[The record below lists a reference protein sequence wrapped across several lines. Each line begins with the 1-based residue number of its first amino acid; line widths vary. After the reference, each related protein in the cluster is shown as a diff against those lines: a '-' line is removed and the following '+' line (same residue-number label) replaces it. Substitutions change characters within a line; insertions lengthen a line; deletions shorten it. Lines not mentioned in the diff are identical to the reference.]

1 VKTRR
6 SLAAAVL
13 LLAFLGTGVTFYHVI
28 WIPLYRSRE
37 TARFVE
43 SQEDPTL
50 QVDVES
56 EDSKGKRNW
65 TIADQQAISRLR
77 AGLRAAEVAP
87 QADVP
92 ASDQKYRL
100 RIKRA
105 DSRIDEYEVVLG
117 PEGKMQDRLFVV
129 RRSGGNSVYG
139 TAYNTPELRSALQQ
153 ILGPTTPK

>member
-1 VKTRR
+1 MKTRR
-6 SLAAAVL
+6 PLAATLL
-13 LLAFLGTGVTFYHVI
+13 LLAFLGMGVTFYHVI

-43 SQEDPTL
+43 SQEDATL
-50 QVDVES
+50 QVDVEH
-56 EDSKGKRNW
+56 EGPKGKKNW
-65 TIADQQAISRLR
+65 TIADQEAIARLR
-77 AGLRAAEVAP
+77 AGLRTAEAAP

-105 DSRIDEYEVVLG
+105 DSRVDEYEVVLG
-117 PEGKMQDRLFVV
+117 PDGRTQDRLFVV
-129 RRSGGNSVYG
+129 RRSGGSSVYG

-153 ILGPTTPK
+153 VLASPPK

>member
-1 VKTRR
+1 MKTRR

-13 LLAFLGTGVTFYHVI
+13 LLAFLGMGVTFYYVI

-50 QVDVES
+50 QVDVER
-56 EDSKGKRNW
+56 EDSKGKKNW
-65 TIADQQAISRLR
+65 TIADQQAIGRLR
-77 AGLRAAEVAP
+77 AGLRTAEIAP

-117 PEGKMQDRLFVV
+117 PEGRMQDRLFVV
-129 RRSGGNSVYG
+129 RRSGGSSVYG

-153 ILGPTTPK
+153 ILAPSPK

>member
-6 SLAAAVL
+6 ALAAVVL
-13 LLAFLGTGVTFYHVI
+13 LLAFLGMGLTFYQVI

-50 QVDVES
+50 QVDVER
-56 EDSKGKRNW
+56 EDSKGKKNW
-65 TIADQQAISRLR
+65 TIADQEAIARLR
-77 AGLRAAEVAP
+77 AGLRTAEAAP

-105 DSRIDEYEVVLG
+105 DSRVDEYEVVLG
-117 PEGKMQDRLFVV
+117 PEGKTQDRLFVV
-129 RRSGGNSVYG
+129 RRSGGTAVYG
-139 TAYNTPELRSALQQ
+139 SAYNTPELRSALQQ
-153 ILGPTTPK
+153 VLGTPPK